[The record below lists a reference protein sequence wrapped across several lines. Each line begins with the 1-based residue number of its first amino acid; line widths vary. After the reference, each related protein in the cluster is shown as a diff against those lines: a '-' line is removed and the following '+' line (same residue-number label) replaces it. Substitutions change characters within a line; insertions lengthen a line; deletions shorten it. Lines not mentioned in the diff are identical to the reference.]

1 MYLTKEDRQI
11 AFDGFKDV
19 KLLLSTSG
27 NIPEACKI
35 ALFRRIDDIFELCE
49 RNVLYKFVK
58 REKTKLFLYIQA
70 LYDAGFINLNLYHDI
85 DSNLTKAI
93 KKANEIYI
101 KQYKEMGSKKECNKY
116 YKAIEI

>member
-11 AFDGFKDV
+11 VFDGFKDV
-19 KLLLSTSG
+19 KLLLHNSG

-35 ALFRRIDDIFELCE
+35 ALYRRIDDIFELCE
-49 RNVLYKFVK
+49 RNVLYKFVR
-58 REKTKLFLYIQA
+58 REKTGLFIYIQA

-101 KQYKEMGSKKECNKY
+101 NQYREMGSKKECNKY
-116 YKAIEI
+116 